1 MCLVS
6 HVGLQHLLITFF
18 TLEYLWGVH
27 LDQDRVEIL
36 SCIKIYIYIYIPTF
50 FCFIFPFFIGFPR
63 CPEIINNVNRTEPK
77 FLFWGLNH
85 VLINYIWLYNFEV
98 KLIFFINFNIHKL
111 PTLQLIC
118 KKKIKITIILLY
130 IFFFITTTSLHNFFF
145 FFFF

>member
-36 SCIKIYIYIYIPTF
+36 SCIKIYIYIYIYIPTF
-50 FCFIFPFFIGFPR
+50 FCFIFPIFIGFPR

-85 VLINYIWLYNFEV
+85 VLINYIWLYNFEE

-118 KKKIKITIILLY
+118 KKKKKSLLFYYIYFFLLLPLHSIT
-130 IFFFITTTSLHNFFF
+130 FFF
-145 FFFF
+145 F